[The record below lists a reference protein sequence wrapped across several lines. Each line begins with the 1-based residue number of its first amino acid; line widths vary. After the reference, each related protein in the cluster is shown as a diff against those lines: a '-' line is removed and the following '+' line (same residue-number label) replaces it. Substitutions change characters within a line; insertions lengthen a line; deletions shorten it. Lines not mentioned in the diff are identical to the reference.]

1 MDEKTKAVSP
11 LKYWTMRFPD
21 FMAKTSDWE
30 KELLSSQ
37 EAFKH
42 SVNSEQDLRHLLD
55 SLKDFDV
62 KKKQGKFLESEIYK
76 RFAKELDYWYEGNMI
91 KNGFAQAGAT
101 ALIAVGASRMDID
114 AYWFSNI
121 ILIAIG
127 IVLALVGR
135 IFWGINKTN
144 NQLSDKMNKRF
155 GFADSPMER
164 SKEVIGARRIIRI
177 LILVPLCSI
186 VAIVSGMFV
195 AEINH
200 TWAGYWVSG
209 IGALIVFIDLIVI
222 FCLSRE

>member
-1 MDEKTKAVSP
+1 
-11 LKYWTMRFPD
+11 
-21 FMAKTSDWE
+21 
-30 KELLSSQ
+30 
-37 EAFKH
+37 
-42 SVNSEQDLRHLLD
+42 
-55 SLKDFDV
+55 
-62 KKKQGKFLESEIYK
+62 
-76 RFAKELDYWYEGNMI
+76 MI

-186 VAIVSGMFV
+186 VAIVSGMLV